1 MPLFFKP
8 FSFLAFHQPK
18 LHPSSRIWERQCSK
32 LYFLDGLLI
41 LSCSPCVFVFPG
53 AGCAHRRKRE
63 NTQSRLQPL
72 ITTPASAFNIYSIDF
87 KRLSRGLVELLE
99 LCERESRKCKLKSVK
114 EESLI
119 MDPAKPAKK
128 CPRREFKIWILQKTS
143 FDNQLLISQSFLFD
157 PSSKLARS
165 TRVELRNTLWIIQRR
180 FSIRFSIYLMRS

>member
-1 MPLFFKP
+1 MK
-8 FSFLAFHQPK
+8 
-18 LHPSSRIWERQCSK
+18 I
-32 LYFLDGLLI
+32 YFLDGLLI

-53 AGCAHRRKRE
+53 AGSAHRRKRE

-87 KRLSRGLVELLE
+87 KRLSRGLVALLE

-128 CPRREFKIWILQKTS
+128 CPI
-143 FDNQLLISQSFLFD
+143 DHND
-157 PSSKLARS
+157 PLKPSHRLTNGPKSSKTIES
-165 TRVELRNTLWIIQRR
+165 DGSKTKNH
-180 FSIRFSIYLMRS
+180 

>member
-1 MPLFFKP
+1 MK
-8 FSFLAFHQPK
+8 
-18 LHPSSRIWERQCSK
+18 I
-32 LYFLDGLLI
+32 YFLDGLLI

-128 CPRREFKIWILQKTS
+128 CPRREFKIWILQKHQ
-143 FDNQLLISQSFLFD
+143 QLPLQHLTTNSSSPSHFYLIRAQSWRVAQGLSCAIPFG
-157 PSSKLARS
+157 SSKEDFL
-165 TRVELRNTLWIIQRR
+165 
-180 FSIRFSIYLMRS
+180 